1 MTRAGT
7 GNGGA
12 AGSRAG
18 RWVRRAQRVNR
29 LLLVLA
35 AAGVG
40 MAVAHAAAG
49 AAAPPE
55 AQAVAAAAATSSRS
69 IGFLAAAL
77 AVGVGCAGAGYA
89 VAHVGAASVGAMSE
103 RPELSGRAL
112 IFVGLAEGI
121 AIYGLIVSV
130 MILGRL

>member
-1 MTRAGT
+1 MKRQ
-7 GNGGA
+7 
-12 AGSRAG
+12 RERRG
-18 RWVRRAQRVNR
+18 RVDVTIRRIQRVNR
-29 LLLVLA
+29 A
-35 AAGVG
+35 
-40 MAVAHAAAG
+40 AVAAVALAIAMLLARAAVAASEAG
-49 AAAPPE
+49 AAEAVPE
-55 AQAVAAAAATSSRS
+55 ILGGRAM
-69 IGFLAAAL
+69 GFLSAAL
-77 AVGVGCAGAGYA
+77 AVGIGCIGAGYA

>member
-1 MTRAGT
+1 MKRQRERRDRGRVEATLRRVQRA
-7 GNGGA
+7 N
-12 AGSRAG
+12 RA
-18 RWVRRAQRVNR
+18 
-29 LLLVLA
+29 
-35 AAGVG
+35 
-40 MAVAHAAAG
+40 
-49 AAAPPE
+49 
-55 AQAVAAAAATSSRS
+55 AVAAVVLVVAITLARAAVAASETGAAEAVPEAFGGRAV
-69 IGFLAAAL
+69 GFLSAAL
-77 AVGVGCAGAGYA
+77 AVGMACIGAGYA